1 MTGRNTDSP
10 DQYSHSE
17 GGSVP
22 QAKRTHPDDARSAN
36 PGTGTRGPRPGKS
49 RGNPSMARAIY
60 VLYFVGIIFNFAALI
75 GFVLAL
81 SYRKEAQETWV
92 ASHYQFQI
100 RTFWIGLGMI
110 LGAFTA
116 LAYGGDSLVLMGMFL
131 WLIWVLT
138 RTIKGWKL
146 LAQSAPIPDPKTLL
160 W

>member
-1 MTGRNTDSP
+1 
-10 DQYSHSE
+10 
-17 GGSVP
+17 
-22 QAKRTHPDDARSAN
+22 
-36 PGTGTRGPRPGKS
+36 
-49 RGNPSMARAIY
+49 MARAIY